1 MRATPGSEMNLA
13 FSFAAAAVAAACA
26 WPAAG
31 VAARFGRTSGSVAA
45 PGSAGEPDRAATA
58 RPAQA
63 RTAALTALIMAALVL
78 LATLRLHQELLASAC
93 GWLVI
98 CGLPLSIIDIR
109 VRRLPDALTAAC
121 AAGILVLLAAAA
133 AADGWWHDLA
143 RASAGAA
150 ATCAFFAV
158 LALAR
163 PGSAGLGDA
172 KLGLSTGGLAA
183 WFGWGVLLTSMFTAF
198 VLAACYGVGLLIA
211 RRASRG
217 SAVPFGPFLLA
228 GCLAVVLT
236 AGR

>member
-1 MRATPGSEMNLA
+1 MNLA
-13 FSFAAAAVAAACA
+13 FSFTAAAVAAACA

-31 VAARFGRTSGSVAA
+31 VAATFAQGSGSLVT
-45 PGSAGEPDRAATA
+45 PGLVSEPDRAVMT

-63 RTAALTALIMAALVL
+63 RPATLTALITAALVL

-109 VRRLPDALTAAC
+109 VRRLPDALTAAS

-133 AADGWWHDLA
+133 AVDGRWQDLA
-143 RASAGAA
+143 RAGAGAG
-150 ATCAFFAV
+150 ATCAFFAL

-172 KLGLSTGGLAA
+172 KLGLSTGALAA
-183 WFGWGVLLTSMFTAF
+183 WFGWGVLLTSMCTAF
-198 VLAACYGVGLLIA
+198 VLAAGYGLSLLIA
-211 RRASRG
+211 RRAPARG
-217 SAVPFGPFLLA
+217 SSVPFGPFLLA
-228 GCLAVVLT
+228 GCLAGVLL
-236 AGR
+236 AGG